1 MTGRVA
7 VMQNAPKPAARSKPR
22 VPPKPKPR
30 ARAPGNATGTSDAPN
45 AASPGAEES
54 ETALTPEQVNERL
67 AEEVAQ
73 LTGLVSESQ
82 TSLHNMLQVGLSVVY
97 LVVTRTLFTT

>member
-1 MTGRVA
+1 
-7 VMQNAPKPAARSKPR
+7 MQNAPKPAARSKPR

-30 ARAPGNATGTSDAPN
+30 ARVPGSAAGTSDAPD
-45 AASPGAEES
+45 AASPASEET
-54 ETALTPEQVNERL
+54 ETPLTPEQVNERL

-82 TSLHNMLQVGLSVVY
+82 TSLHNMLQVGLSVVWF
-97 LVVTRTLFTT
+97 VS